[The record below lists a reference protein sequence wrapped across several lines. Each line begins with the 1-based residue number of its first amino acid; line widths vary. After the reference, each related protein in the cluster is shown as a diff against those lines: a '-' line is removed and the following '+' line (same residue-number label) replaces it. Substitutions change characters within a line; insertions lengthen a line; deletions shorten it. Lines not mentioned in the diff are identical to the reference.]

1 MSSVCILTDST
12 AQFSKPVFPG
22 RNLVKIIPLHIRV
35 NHSTIEGDSDFK
47 ASELPVSARDISSPI
62 SQSPSVEEFR
72 QLFLSLGREY
82 NEIVTILASSFLC
95 PNFLNAQQA
104 AAQVQGRI
112 AVQIIDSQ
120 TISAGL
126 GFLTQIAAE
135 AAANNANLNDIE
147 RLLRGQIPHI
157 YSVFCI
163 PSLTYIYQAGFI
175 DFSQAMVGEM
185 LGLLPIFTL
194 EDGNLTPLEKA
205 RNVRHLT
212 DFFQEFLDE
221 FNDLYQISIIQSIPP
236 LTHEGKILREHASLN
251 FPKTP
256 FSEHPINLSLASLF
270 GSRSIGVFAI
280 EIPNPRQK

>member
-1 MSSVCILTDST
+1 MVD
-12 AQFSKPVFPG
+12 
-22 RNLVKIIPLHIRV
+22 
-35 NHSTIEGDSDFK
+35 GDSDFK
-47 ASELPVSARDISSPI
+47 ASGLPISAREISSPI
-62 SQSPSVEEFR
+62 FQSPSVEEFR
-72 QLFLSLGREY
+72 QLFLSLGKEY
-82 NEIVTILASSFLC
+82 NEIVTVLTSSYLC
-95 PNFLNAQQA
+95 PTFLNAQQA

-112 AVQIIDSQ
+112 SVQIIDSQ

-135 AAANNANLNDIE
+135 AAANNANLNEIE

-163 PSLTYIYQAGFI
+163 PGLTYIYQAGFI

-185 LGLLPIFTL
+185 LNLLPIYTL

-205 RNVRHLT
+205 RNLRHLT

-221 FNDLYQISIIQSIPP
+221 FNDLYQISIIQSIPA

-270 GSRSIGVFAI
+270 GPRSMGVFAI